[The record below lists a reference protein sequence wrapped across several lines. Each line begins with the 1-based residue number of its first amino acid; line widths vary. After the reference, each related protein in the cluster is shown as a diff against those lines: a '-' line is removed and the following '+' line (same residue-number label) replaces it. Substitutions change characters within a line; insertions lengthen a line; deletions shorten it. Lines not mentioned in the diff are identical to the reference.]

1 VFLTKRRHTQK
12 DIARNL
18 GLSDMTVSRALS
30 GRGTVSAR
38 TRDRILAAVEELGY
52 VKNRMAGS
60 LSSHRSNQVG
70 VILPSLQVG
79 IFPEV
84 LSGITKELEKA
95 GYNPV
100 VGVTDYDVG
109 REESLVESF
118 LSWNAAGIIVND
130 FVHTKRTKNLLS
142 QARIP
147 VVEIMEVSGEP
158 IDRCVGFDHAAAA
171 RALTDHLLARG
182 YRRLAFLGWH
192 GTEFA
197 ASARFSAVREHL
209 VSQGYP
215 LIAPN
220 LYHAPPGIQEG
231 QDGLLHLF
239 EQDDTIDAVIF
250 GNDLMA
256 VGGFFLCQDRDRT
269 IPDDI
274 AICGFGGLEVGQQLP
289 MQLTTVQFPR
299 FKVGQ
304 RAARAVL
311 NSLASQNVPRTTELP
326 FKLIA
331 GHTS

>member
-1 VFLTKRRHTQK
+1 
-12 DIARNL
+12 
-18 GLSDMTVSRALS
+18 MTVSRVLT

-38 TRDRILAAVEELGY
+38 TRDRVIAAVEEHGY

-84 LSGITKELEKA
+84 LNGIAQELEKA

-100 VGVTDYDVG
+100 VGVTDYDVN
-109 REESLVESF
+109 REENLVESF

-130 FVHTKRTKNLLS
+130 FVHTKRTKTLLS
-142 QARIP
+142 QAPIP

-158 IDRCVGFDHAAAA
+158 IDLCVGFDHAAAA
-171 RALTDHLLARG
+171 RVLTDHLLTRG

-197 ASARFSAVREHL
+197 ASARFSAVRDHL
-209 VSQGYP
+209 ASRGYP
-215 LIAPN
+215 LIAPK
-220 LYHAPPGIQEG
+220 LYSAPPGIEEG
-231 QDGLLHLF
+231 RKGLLHLL
-239 EQDDTIDAVIF
+239 ERHDTVDAVIF

-256 VGGFFLCQDRDRT
+256 VGGLFLCEQHGLS
-269 IPDDI
+269 IPDSI

-289 MQLTTVQFPR
+289 TPLTTVQFPR
-299 FKVGQ
+299 FEVGQ
-304 RAARAVL
+304 RAARTVL
-311 NSLASQNVPRTTELP
+311 NSLASQSVASLTELP
-326 FKLIA
+326 FKLIT